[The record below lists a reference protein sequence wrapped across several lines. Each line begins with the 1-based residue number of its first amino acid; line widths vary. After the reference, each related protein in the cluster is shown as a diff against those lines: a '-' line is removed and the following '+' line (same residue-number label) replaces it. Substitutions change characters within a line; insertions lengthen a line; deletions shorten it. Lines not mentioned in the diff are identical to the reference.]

1 MMFQKKKLFSS
12 TDDRAEDS
20 SAIDSNQIWQN
31 VLGEL
36 ELSISKANFT
46 TWFTNT
52 ELVSYKNRH
61 AIINVPNLFAKEWLE
76 NKYQKLILRAL
87 NKAVDERVE
96 AVKYEVISLKSLND
110 SSSPIADK
118 DFYQNKLKKPS
129 FQRRKVN
136 SQTNLNPSY
145 IFSNFIVG
153 SNNELA
159 RAACHAVACNPGLTY
174 NPLFTYGG
182 VGLGKTHL
190 LQAVGN
196 EILKRFKVKKVKYI
210 SSERFTDE
218 LVKAIGKHDVDYFK
232 ERYRNID
239 VMIID
244 DIQFIAGKEKTQ
256 EEFFHTFNTLYGE
269 NKQIIISSDRP
280 PKAIPTLEE
289 RLSSRFEGGMI
300 ADITPPDT
308 ETRIA
313 ILEHKAQKQGLKL
326 KNEIL
331 TYIASN
337 IQRNVRE
344 LEGALN
350 RIAAHHQLHKTE
362 LTIENIKKI
371 LKNVIEIPKIKAVS
385 TQDIIDAVIQFYNLG
400 PEELLGRSR
409 KKQIAFPRQVLMY
422 LLREEAKASYPS
434 IGQELGG
441 RDHTTV
447 IHAYKKI
454 KECINTQEDLRQEIE
469 LIKQKIYS

>member
-1 MMFQKKKLFSS
+1 MQEK
-12 TDDRAEDS
+12 
-20 SAIDSNQIWQN
+20 QIWQN

-36 ELSISKANFT
+36 ELTISKANFT
-46 TWFTNT
+46 TWFTHT
-52 ELVSYKNRH
+52 ELVSYQKHR
-61 AIINVPNLFAKEWLE
+61 AVISVPNIFTKEWLE
-76 NKYQKLILRAL
+76 NKYKKPIIHALSNAVKEWVEEIRYEVTSLRPAAPDRFTAKIFSKNLGQGETKESYPDAL
-87 NKAVDERVE
+87 NPT
-96 AVKYEVISLKSLND
+96 N
-110 SSSPIADK
+110 
-118 DFYQNKLKKPS
+118 N
-129 FQRRKVN
+129 
-136 SQTNLNPSY
+136 QTNLNPRY
-145 IFSNFIVG
+145 TFDNFIVG

-159 RAACHAVACNPGLTY
+159 RAACHAVACNPGTTY
-174 NPLFTYGG
+174 NPLFIYGG

-196 EILKRFKVKKVKYI
+196 EISRRYQSKRVKYI
-210 SSERFTDE
+210 PSERFTDE
-218 LVKAIGKHDVDYFK
+218 LVKAIEKHDVDYFK
-232 ERYRNID
+232 DRYRNID

-269 NKQIIISSDRP
+269 NKQIVISSDRP

-300 ADITPPDT
+300 ADITPPDL

-313 ILEHKAQKQGLKL
+313 ILERKAQTQGLRLDNK
-326 KNEIL
+326 IFQ
-331 TYIASN
+331 YIASN

-350 RIAAHHQLHKTE
+350 RIVAHHQLHKTD
-362 LTIENIKKI
+362 LNLENVKKI
-371 LKNVIEIPKIKAVS
+371 LKSFIKVPKMRSASIKEIMS
-385 TQDIIDAVIQFYNLG
+385 TVIQFYNLNQN
-400 PEELLGRSR
+400 ELLGQSR
-409 KKQIAFPRQVLMY
+409 KKEIAFPRQILMY
-422 LLREEAKASYPS
+422 LLREEAKISYPS

-454 KECINTQEDLRQEIE
+454 TQEVNENEELRQEIE
-469 LIKQKIYS
+469 LIRQKLYA

>member
-1 MMFQKKKLFSS
+1 MDNQ
-12 TDDRAEDS
+12 
-20 SAIDSNQIWQN
+20 QIWQN

-52 ELVSYKNRH
+52 ALISYKDRQ
-61 AIINVPNLFAKEWLE
+61 ALISVPNLFTREWLE
-76 NKYQKLILRAL
+76 NKYQKPILHALI
-87 NKAVDERVE
+87 NAVGERIE
-96 AVKYEVISLKSLND
+96 GVKYEVRSLKAQTPPLREKMSPAKEASLPD
-110 SSSPIADK
+110 GLSAQK
-118 DFYQNKLKKPS
+118 DFSDNGNEMSTPFKQTS
-129 FQRRKVN
+129 AAQA
-136 SQTNLNPSY
+136 TNLNPRY
-145 IFSNFIVG
+145 TFNNFIVG

-159 RAACHAVACNPGLTY
+159 RAACHAVACNPGETY
-174 NPLFTYGG
+174 NPLFIYGG

-196 EILKRFKVKKVKYI
+196 EITKKFHNKEIKYI
-210 SSERFTDE
+210 ASERFTSE
-218 LVKAIGKHDVDYFK
+218 LVRSIEKHDVNYFK

-256 EEFFHTFNTLYGE
+256 EEFFHIFNALYGE
-269 NKQIIISSDRP
+269 NKQIVISSDRS
-280 PKAIPTLEE
+280 PKSIPALEE

-300 ADITPPDT
+300 ADITPPDL

-313 ILEHKAQKQGLKL
+313 ILRNKAEKMGITPCDEVL
-326 KNEIL
+326 N
-331 TYIASN
+331 YIAIN
-337 IQRNVRE
+337 VQRNVRE

-350 RIAAHHQLHKTE
+350 RIIAHYQLHHLE
-362 LTIENIKKI
+362 LTLENAQKI
-371 LKNVIEIPKIKAVS
+371 LKNVINAPRSHLISAKE
-385 TQDIIDAVIQFYNLG
+385 IIDSVIQFYNLDVKD
-400 PEELLGRSR
+400 LLSESR
-409 KKQIAFPRQVLMY
+409 RKEISYPRQILMY
-422 LLREEAKASYPS
+422 LLRSEAKISYPS

-454 KECINTQEDLRQEIE
+454 NGELAENEELRQEIE
-469 LIKQKIYS
+469 LIKQRLYN

>member
-1 MMFQKKKLFSS
+1 MFQEKKIF
-12 TDDRAEDS
+12 DS
-20 SAIDSNQIWQN
+20 APKSKKPNRIDNEQIWQN
-31 VLGEL
+31 VLGAL
-36 ELSISKANFT
+36 EISISKANFT

-52 ELVSYKNRH
+52 ELVSYKNRQ
-61 AIINVPNLFAKEWLE
+61 AIISVPNLFAKEWLE
-76 NKYQKLILRAL
+76 NKYQKLILYAL

-96 AVKYEVISLKSLND
+96 AVKYEVVSLKAPT
-110 SSSPIADK
+110 SSDLGSNSNKNKGP
-118 DFYQNKLKKPS
+118 YQKSVTL
-129 FQRRKVN
+129 RKEKID
-136 SQTNLNPSY
+136 SQTNLNPNY
-145 IFSNFIVG
+145 TFDNFIVG

-174 NPLFTYGG
+174 NPLFIYGG

-196 EILKRFKVKKVKYI
+196 EILKRFKAKKVKYI
-210 SSERFTDE
+210 TSERFMDE

-232 ERYRNID
+232 DRYRSID

-244 DIQFIAGKEKTQ
+244 DIQFIAGREKTQ

-300 ADITPPDT
+300 ADITAPDI
-308 ETRIA
+308 ETRTA
-313 ILEHKAQKQGLKL
+313 ILEHKAQKQGIKL
-326 KNEIL
+326 QREALN
-331 TYIASN
+331 YIANN

-350 RIAAHHQLHKTE
+350 RVAAHHQLHNTK
-362 LTIENIKKI
+362 LTLENIKKI
-371 LKNVIEIPKIKAVS
+371 LKNVIEIPRIKAVS
-385 TQDIIDAVIQFYNLG
+385 TKEIINAVIQFYNLNLD
-400 PEELLGRSR
+400 ELLERSR
-409 KKQIAFPRQVLMY
+409 KQKVAFPRQILMY
-422 LLREEAKASYPS
+422 LLREEGKSSYPS

-454 KECINTQEDLRQEIE
+454 KREISEKEDLRQEIE